1 MKKYIFFL
9 AAVTLTVMA
18 SAQTKTNEYLKKI
31 PAIPKDS
38 CNVTK
43 ANAEAFESQVGDLIE
58 QLNADIDKLTE
69 LQEKTMED
77 NQATA
82 EKTMMNKVSQQTGL
96 SQADLEKLK
105 NKKDMTPADKKAL
118 ANQIMQQQT
127 NMSMDDVDKL
137 SKMSDAGKK
146 AYAEAYATEA
156 MATAQTDPNQKAKS
170 ENAMNMY
177 ELAQAQQS
185 INNKTSLITRQE
197 ADLYAPINSDPERQK
212 MLDRMDAWHNKI
224 MSMTGI
230 DYGQGKQMDSLGLL
244 IEKEQIKYCNTYTPK
259 YRAGIRQHYRM
270 LKASIPDF
278 QSFGKINAEMTKAQ
292 TGIDTPQECLEIGPL
307 STILQYLQAL
317 KGIYAYKLYYPEEG
331 N

>member
-1 MKKYIFFL
+1 MKKSISFL
-9 AAVTLTVMA
+9 IAILITVMA

-43 ANAEAFESQVGDLIE
+43 ANALSFESQVGDLIE

-69 LQEKTMED
+69 LQEKTMKE
-77 NQATA
+77 NQGTA
-82 EKTMMNKVSQQTGL
+82 EQTMVNQMSQQYGI

-105 NKKDMTPADKKAL
+105 NKKNMTDAEKKEL
-118 ANQIMQQQT
+118 ANKMIQQQT
-127 NMSMDDVDKL
+127 NMTMDEAKNL

-156 MATAQTDPNQKAKS
+156 MATSQTDPNQKARND
-170 ENAMNMY
+170 NAKNMY
-177 ELAQAQQS
+177 DRMQAQQS
-185 INNKTSLITRQE
+185 VMNKTSLITRQE
-197 ADLYAPINSDPERQK
+197 ADLYAPINADPEKQK
-212 MLDRMDAWHNKI
+212 MLDKMDAWNNQI

-230 DYGQGKQMDSLGLL
+230 DYGQGKQMDSLALL
-244 IEKEQIKYCNTYTPK
+244 IKKEKIKYCNTYTPK
-259 YRAGIRQHYRM
+259 YRAAVRQHYKM

-278 QSFGKINAEMTKAQ
+278 QNYGKVNAEVNKAQ
-292 TGIDTPQECLEIGPL
+292 TGIDTPQECMEIGPL

-317 KGIYAYKLYYPEEG
+317 KGIYAYKLDYPEEG

>member
-1 MKKYIFFL
+1 MIMKKRILFL
-9 AAVTLTVMA
+9 TAITITVMA
-18 SAQTKTNEYLKKI
+18 SAQIKTNEYLKKI
-31 PAIPKDS
+31 PVLPKDS

-43 ANAEAFESQVGDLIE
+43 ANAVAFESQVGALIE
-58 QLNADIDKLTE
+58 QLNADIDNLTE

-77 NQATA
+77 NQETA
-82 EKTMMNKVSQQTGL
+82 EKTMMNKMSQQYGI
-96 SQADLEKLK
+96 SEANLEKLK
-105 NKKDMTPADKKAL
+105 NNKNMTDAEKKEL

-146 AYAEAYATEA
+146 AYATEA
-156 MATAQTDPNQKAKS
+156 MATSQTDPNQKARND
-170 ENAMNMY
+170 NAKNMY
-177 ELAQAQQS
+177 DRMQAQQS
-185 INNKTSLITRQE
+185 AMNKTSLITRQV
-197 ADLYAPINSDPERQK
+197 ADLYAPIYSDPERQK

-230 DYGQGKQMDSLGLL
+230 DYGQGKQMDSLAL
-244 IEKEQIKYCNTYTPK
+244 IINKEQIKYCNTYTSK
-259 YRAGIRQHYRM
+259 YRAAVCQHYKM

-278 QSFGKINAEMTKAQ
+278 QSFGKVNAEMTKAQ
-292 TGIDTPQECLEIGPL
+292 TGIDTPQECQEIGPL
-307 STILQYLQAL
+307 STILLYLQAL